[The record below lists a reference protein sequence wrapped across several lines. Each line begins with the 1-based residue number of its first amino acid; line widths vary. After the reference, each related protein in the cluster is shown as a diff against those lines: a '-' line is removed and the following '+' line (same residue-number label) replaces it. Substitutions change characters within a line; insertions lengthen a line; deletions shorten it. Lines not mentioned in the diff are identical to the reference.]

1 MEGIGPQQH
10 HPVRNQNAAGSGDA
24 NQSAPQQ
31 PHSQPTQSAAA
42 ESSRKKW
49 YYPTLESKIVVIIL
63 MLAALVVLT
72 TFIAGLFHQKVTVSD
87 FVRSDQHQAV
97 FLNNGQVYF
106 GHITGTNGDTLI
118 LEDIYYLQVD
128 QQLQPEEEGA
138 AEDPQVSLAKLGDEM
153 HGPEDQMFINRDQIT
168 FWENLR
174 EDGQVSQAISQFEQQ
189 GEGGNIDP
197 EAAEDELPGD
207 VDPQEQTGQD
217 PSEQDDPDSAEDDST
232 DSE

>member
-1 MEGIGPQQH
+1 MEGIGPQQN
-10 HPVRNQNAAGSGDA
+10 HPVRNQNAAGAGDVHQPA
-24 NQSAPQQ
+24 QQPPQQ
-31 PHSQPTQSAAA
+31 PPQPAAA
-42 ESSRKKW
+42 ETSNKKW

-63 MLAALVVLT
+63 MLAAIVVLT

-118 LEDIYYLQVD
+118 LENIYYLQVD

-138 AEDPQVSLAKLGDEM
+138 ASEDPQVSLAKLGDEM
-153 HGPEDQMFINRDQIT
+153 HGPEDQMFINREQIT

-189 GEGGNIDP
+189 GEGGNIDA

-207 VDPQEQTGQD
+207 VDTEEQTGQD
-217 PSEQDDPDSAEDDST
+217 PAEQDDPASAEDDSA